1 MTTQQKGSPVAAEIK
16 HRTIK
21 TNGINMHIAE
31 AGEGPLV
38 LLVHGFPELWYSWR
52 HQIPAIAEAGF
63 HVVAPDVRGYG
74 DSDKPHEIEAY
85 AMKEHMADLLGILD
99 EAGEKQAVIIG
110 HDWGAPMAWWSAALY
125 PDRYRAVAALSIPYL
140 PRSPMPPLQ
149 MMKAMFQNNF
159 FYILYFQEP
168 GVAEAEFESDVDGSM
183 RQFLWGASAEGRNIP
198 GFANAMAGKSKDSK
212 LFEGFPHM
220 EGLPPWITEEEHAYY
235 VEKFTKGG
243 FRGPLNRYRNM
254 DRDWEQLPEL
264 EGKRVEQPAL
274 FIEGDKDGAATFTP
288 KDPMKQ
294 MVTNLKM
301 VSLDAGHWTQ
311 QEKPAEV
318 NAEII
323 AFLKSL

>member
-1 MTTQQKGSPVAAEIK
+1 MTTEQKGSPVSAEIK

-21 TNGINMHIAE
+21 TNGINLHIAE

-74 DSDKPHEIEAY
+74 DSDKPEAIEAY
-85 AMKEHMADLLGILD
+85 AMKEHIADLLGILD
-99 EAGEKQAVIIG
+99 EAGEKQAVIVG
-110 HDWGAPMAWWSAALY
+110 HDWGAPMAWNSAALY
-125 PDRYRAVAALSIPYL
+125 PDRYRAVVALSIPYL
-140 PRSPMPPLQ
+140 PRSPMPPIQ
-149 MMKAMFQNNF
+149 MMKAMFQDNF

-168 GVAEAEFESDVDGSM
+168 GVAEAEFEADVDGSM
-183 RQFLWGASAEGRNIP
+183 RQFTWGASAEGRNIP
-198 GFANAMAGKSKDSK
+198 GFANAMMGKKNDQK

-235 VEKFTKGG
+235 VEKFKKSG
-243 FRGPLNRYRNM
+243 FRGPINRYRNM

-264 EGKRVEQPAL
+264 ENKRIEQPAL
-274 FIEGDKDGAATFTP
+274 FIEGDKDGAASFTP

-294 MVTNLKM
+294 LVPNLKM

-311 QEKPAEV
+311 QERPAEV